1 MAAAVRRVSLSK
13 GAWARIHLF
22 MESEGLDS
30 HSEAI
35 VAMYERLQ
43 CLDLERVGSTQASL
57 TSPISKAVT
66 TTELEPIAEK
76 WAGMM

>member
-13 GAWARIHLF
+13 GAWSRIHQF

-35 VAMYERLQ
+35 VAMYERLHCRGHEILQ
-43 CLDLERVGSTQASL
+43 QTQLSSAEASTSNVSTA
-57 TSPISKAVT
+57 
-66 TTELEPIAEK
+66 EEEPVFEK